1 MGKKPHPKYYLLPL
15 LLTVLLLTIPTSEAA
30 NISGYFQPS
39 GMYGGV
45 PGVYSWEN
53 YCPLCG
59 AYGTLANNPKN
70 VVEGEITCLFCGADY
85 DGCTGFDK
93 WEGGARAKLL
103 STTNS
108 PQTQQGK
115 SPQTQQGNSPQTQLG
130 TKSQIQALHETIKDK
145 IKETNSLFY

>member
-1 MGKKPHPKYYLLPL
+1 MREKTHLKYYLLPL
-15 LLTVLLLTIPTSEAA
+15 LLTVLVLTIPTSEAA

-59 AYGTLANNPKN
+59 AYGTLAINPKG
-70 VVEGEITCLFCGADY
+70 VPEGEITCLFCGADY

-93 WEGGARAKLL
+93 WESGARGKLR
-103 STTNS
+103 STTGSSTSSS
-108 PQTQQGK
+108 PGK
-115 SPQTQQGNSPQTQLG
+115 LVS
-130 TKSQIQALHETIKDK
+130 KSEMQALQASIKDK
-145 IKETNSLFY
+145 IKETNSLFF